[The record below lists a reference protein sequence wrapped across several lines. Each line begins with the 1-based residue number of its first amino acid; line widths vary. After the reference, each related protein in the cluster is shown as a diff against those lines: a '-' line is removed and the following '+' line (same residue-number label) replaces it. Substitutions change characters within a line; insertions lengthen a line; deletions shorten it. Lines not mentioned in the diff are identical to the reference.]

1 MAKQQGINLKPTTPA
16 PTPAPAGAKE
26 TYLQKYILLRK
37 HNVKVAVRKA
47 KMNKSCYLFL
57 APFAIIFTLFY
68 IFPVVASIFFSFTYY
83 NILETPRFI
92 GLNNYISLLLEDEI
106 FLIGIKNTLIIALV
120 TGPLGYIM
128 SFLFAWLI
136 NELPRWVRSV
146 AIVVF
151 YAPSIA
157 GNCFVIFSVFFR
169 GDAYG
174 YVNAFLMN
182 TGIIDNPILWLTNPQ
197 YMLPICMLVILWMSL
212 GAGFLSFVAG
222 LQGVDPALFEAGCI
236 DGIRNRWQELWFITL
251 PSMKPMLMF
260 GAVMTITTSFGVCD
274 VTMALC
280 GYPSTDYAARTIVT
294 HLFDYGFSRFEM
306 GYACAIAT
314 ILFLMMIL
322 CNKAIQSLL
331 RRVGT

>member
-1 MAKQQGINLKPTTPA
+1 M
-16 PTPAPAGAKE
+16 KE
-26 TYLQKYILLRK
+26 FFNKYITLRK
-37 HNVKVAVRKA
+37 HNAKIAWKKA
-47 KMNKSCYLFL
+47 KRSKMCYAFL
-57 APFAIIFTLFY
+57 APYAILFAMFF
-68 IFPVVASIFFSFTYY
+68 IFPVVASIYFSFTYY
-83 NILETPRFI
+83 NILEKPRFI
-92 GLNNYISLLLEDEI
+92 GLQNYISLVLEDDI
-106 FLIGIKNTLIIALV
+106 FLTSIKNTFMIAII

-146 AIVVF
+146 AVIVF

-157 GNCFVIFSVFFR
+157 GNCYVIFSVFFR

-174 YVNAFLMN
+174 YVNAILMN
-182 TGIIDNPILWLTNPQ
+182 MGIIDAPILWLINPT

-212 GAGFLSFVAG
+212 GTGFLSFVAG
-222 LQGVDPALFEAGCI
+222 LQGVDKSQFEAGYM
-236 DGIRNRWQELWFITL
+236 DGIKNRWQELWYITL
-251 PSMKPMLMF
+251 PNMKPMLML
-260 GAVMTITTSFGVCD
+260 GAVMSITQAFGVCD

-294 HLFDYGFSRFEM
+294 HLFDYGYSRFEM

-314 ILFLMMIL
+314 VLFLMMIL
-322 CNKAIQSLL
+322 CNKAIQALL

>member
-1 MAKQQGINLKPTTPA
+1 M
-16 PTPAPAGAKE
+16 KE
-26 TYLQKYILLRK
+26 FFNKYITLRK
-37 HNVKVAVRKA
+37 HNAKIAWKKA
-47 KMNKSCYLFL
+47 KRSKMCYAFL
-57 APFAIIFTLFY
+57 APYAILFAMFF
-68 IFPVVASIFFSFTYY
+68 IFPVVASIYFSFTYY
-83 NILETPRFI
+83 NILEKPRFI
-92 GLNNYISLLLEDEI
+92 GLQNYISLVLEDDI
-106 FLIGIKNTLIIALV
+106 FLTSIKNTFMIAII

-146 AIVVF
+146 AVIVF

-157 GNCFVIFSVFFR
+157 GNCYVIFSVFFR

-174 YVNAFLMN
+174 YVNAILMN
-182 TGIIDNPILWLTNPQ
+182 MGIIDAPILWLINPT

-212 GAGFLSFVAG
+212 GTGFLSFVAG
-222 LQGVDPALFEAGCI
+222 LQGVDKSQFEAGYM
-236 DGIRNRWQELWFITL
+236 DGIKNRWQELWYITL
-251 PSMKPMLMF
+251 PNMKPMLMF
-260 GAVMTITTSFGVCD
+260 GAVMSITQAFGVCD

-294 HLFDYGFSRFEM
+294 HLFDYGYSRFEM

-314 ILFLMMIL
+314 VLFLMMIL
-322 CNKAIQSLL
+322 CNKAIQALL